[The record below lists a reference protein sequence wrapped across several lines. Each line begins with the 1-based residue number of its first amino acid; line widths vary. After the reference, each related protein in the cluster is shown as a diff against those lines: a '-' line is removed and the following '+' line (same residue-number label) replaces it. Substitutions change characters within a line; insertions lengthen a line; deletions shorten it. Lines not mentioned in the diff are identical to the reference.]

1 MSLQYF
7 KKEVRDEV
15 DFLHVDKYPS
25 FLQVDFNTFGIKA
38 FYKVILSLLLGMI
51 KHSQYTKSNKSSI
64 SSQYLIK
71 EVRNGVRFL
80 HADKQQSFYRLGLL
94 LQMEVARYL
103 QSTNKRKLV
112 IFLEY
117 ILKVLQLLLCSIVI
131 QNIQIFYGVQ
141 SCLLLLIYLHSQTI
155 EIFCMNTAIT

>member
-1 MSLQYF
+1 MLR
-7 KKEVRDEV
+7 KKKFEYLKTGRASV
-15 DFLHVDKYPS
+15 
-25 FLQVDFNTFGIKA
+25 TI
-38 FYKVILSLLLGMI
+38 SLLLGMI
-51 KHSQYTKSNKSSI
+51 KHSQYTKSNKFSI

-80 HADKQQSFYRLGLL
+80 NADKQQSFYRLGLL
-94 LQMEVARYL
+94 LQMEVARYI
-103 QSTNKRKLV
+103 QSINKRKLV

-131 QNIQIFYGVQ
+131 QNIQIFHGVQ
-141 SCLLLLIYLHSQTI
+141 SCLLLLVSLHSQTI